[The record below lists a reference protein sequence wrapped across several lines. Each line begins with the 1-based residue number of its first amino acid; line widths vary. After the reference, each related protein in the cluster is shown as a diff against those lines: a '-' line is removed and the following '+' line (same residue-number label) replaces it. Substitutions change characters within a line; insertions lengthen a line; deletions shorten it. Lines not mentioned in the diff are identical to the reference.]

1 LPTGLAAVAGDGE
14 VSLRWDPIAWNPED
28 WAQGPFLVVQRSDE
42 QHAAVEAG
50 TLSFSATQ
58 EIVRTNASVAACV
71 DRGVK
76 NGTVYFYTLAVEGIT
91 RATNWCRDVGEHE
104 ILVPI
109 RFEFT
114 TDAFTR
120 PVTASPGPPHPLR
133 VALFA
138 ESTDEPRAHFLQA
151 EMLRVLSEAPWV
163 ELVERSSMA
172 PLLEERRVAELQTT
186 LAQRALPADFVLRCR
201 TCRVGYEMHL
211 DVWMEDYRNCR
222 RQRLLSVS
230 LDHLNVRAA
239 MEK

>member
-1 LPTGLAAVAGDGE
+1 
-14 VSLRWDPIAWNPED
+14 
-28 WAQGPFLVVQRSDE
+28 
-42 QHAAVEAG
+42 
-50 TLSFSATQ
+50 
-58 EIVRTNASVAACV
+58 
-71 DRGVK
+71 
-76 NGTVYFYTLAVEGIT
+76 
-91 RATNWCRDVGEHE
+91 
-104 ILVPI
+104 
-109 RFEFT
+109 
-114 TDAFTR
+114 
-120 PVTASPGPPHPLR
+120 
-133 VALFA
+133 LFA